1 MVYTNLIFTFMKNLS
16 LKLKEEI
23 YRDTEKVVKK
33 LKVPRNSY
41 INKAVDFYNKVNTRN
56 MTRKKLF
63 EESLLVSSD
72 SMEILQEFE
81 KLS

>member
-1 MVYTNLIFTFMKNLS
+1 MKNLS

-63 EESLLVSSD
+63 EESLLVSRD
-72 SMEILQEFE
+72 SMEILHEFE

>member
-1 MVYTNLIFTFMKNLS
+1 MKNLS

-56 MTRKKLF
+56 LTRKKLF
-63 EESLLVSSD
+63 EESLLVSGD

>member
-1 MVYTNLIFTFMKNLS
+1 MKNLS

-63 EESLLVSSD
+63 EESLLVSRD

>member
-1 MVYTNLIFTFMKNLS
+1 MKNLS

-63 EESLLVSSD
+63 EESLLVRGD

>member
-63 EESLLVSSD
+63 EESLLVSRD

>member
-1 MVYTNLIFTFMKNLS
+1 MKNLS

-41 INKAVDFYNKVNTRN
+41 INRAVDFYNKVNTRN

-63 EESLLVSSD
+63 EESLLVSQD

>member
-1 MVYTNLIFTFMKNLS
+1 MKNLS

-56 MTRKKLF
+56 LTRKKLF
-63 EESLLVSSD
+63 EESLLVSGD

-81 KLS
+81 KLG

>member
-1 MVYTNLIFTFMKNLS
+1 MKNLS

-63 EESLLVSSD
+63 EESLLVSAV
-72 SMEILQEFE
+72 SMDILKEFE
-81 KLS
+81 KLN

>member
-1 MVYTNLIFTFMKNLS
+1 MKNLS

-56 MTRKKLF
+56 LTRKKLF
-63 EESLLVSSD
+63 EESLLVSAD

-81 KLS
+81 KLG

>member
-1 MVYTNLIFTFMKNLS
+1 MKNLS

-41 INKAVDFYNKVNTRN
+41 INRAVDFYNKVNTRN

-63 EESLLVSSD
+63 EESLLVSRD

>member
-1 MVYTNLIFTFMKNLS
+1 MKNLS

-63 EESLLVSSD
+63 EESLLVSGD

>member
-1 MVYTNLIFTFMKNLS
+1 MKNLS

-41 INKAVDFYNKVNTRN
+41 INRAVDFYNKVNTRN

-63 EESLLVSSD
+63 EESLLVSQD
-72 SMEILQEFE
+72 SMEILLEFE

>member
-1 MVYTNLIFTFMKNLS
+1 MKNLS

-56 MTRKKLF
+56 LTRKKLF
-63 EESLLVSSD
+63 EESMLVSGD

-81 KLS
+81 KLG

>member
-1 MVYTNLIFTFMKNLS
+1 MKNLS

-41 INKAVDFYNKVNTRN
+41 INSAVDFYNKVNTRN
-56 MTRKKLF
+56 MTRKKMF
-63 EESLLVSSD
+63 EESLLVSRD

>member
-1 MVYTNLIFTFMKNLS
+1 MKNLS